1 MRLGKLGSWV
11 IILVWSV
18 NFTLGHED
26 ADDPDHKHEE
36 IKESKVALKKAESTK
51 DDSSKKPVCT
61 TESGASPNLPCIFP
75 FRFNGVTHTTCIWDM
90 AHLTEHKPWC
100 STLVDE
106 VGHHVGGQSK
116 WGNCGPDC
124 PIPPDT
130 RNQTTIASWYC
141 GGLISCIRR
150 NGAIWSTIAPFTLT
164 SNVVTNLIN

>member
-18 NFTLGHED
+18 NVTLGHED

-130 RNQTTIASWYC
+130 RNETTAVP
-141 GGLISCIRR
+141 GR
-150 NGAIWSTIAPFTLT
+150 T
-164 SNVVTNLIN
+164 SFF

>member
-18 NFTLGHED
+18 NVTLGHED
-26 ADDPDHKHEE
+26 SDDPDHKHEE
-36 IKESKVALKKAESTK
+36 EKIKESKVALKKAESTK

-124 PIPPDT
+124 PIPPE
-130 RNQTTIASWYC
+130 NEMKPPQYQV
-141 GGLISCIRR
+141 GQHFLK
-150 NGAIWSTIAPFTLT
+150 
-164 SNVVTNLIN
+164 

>member
-1 MRLGKLGSWV
+1 MIFIRLLYLPKKEVGTNPFHRACCNLTMGLNGSSHG
-11 IILVWSV
+11 LFSYLSV
-18 NFTLGHED
+18 SIYTFFHFS
-26 ADDPDHKHEE
+26 
-36 IKESKVALKKAESTK
+36 ESKVALKKAESTK

-130 RNQTTIASWYC
+130 RNETIAVP
-141 GGLISCIRR
+141 GR
-150 NGAIWSTIAPFTLT
+150 T
-164 SNVVTNLIN
+164 SFFLSNLY

>member
-1 MRLGKLGSWV
+1 MICQKSKWG
-11 IILVWSV
+11 LVPNMLHRVCWTWQWDSTGLLMDFFSKV
-18 NFTLGHED
+18 YSNLLSHFFSG
-26 ADDPDHKHEE
+26 
-36 IKESKVALKKAESTK
+36 SKVALKKAESTK

-61 TESGASPNLPCIFP
+61 TESGASPHLPCIFP

-124 PIPPDT
+124 PIPPDN
-130 RNQTTIASWYC
+130 RNETTAVP
-141 GGLISCIRR
+141 GR
-150 NGAIWSTIAPFTLT
+150 T
-164 SNVVTNLIN
+164 SFFLK

>member
-1 MRLGKLGSWV
+1 MGLIWPIDFYKVKYCTYPKKKWGQIRSAGPAVTWQWDSTGLLMDFFSY
-11 IILVWSV
+11 LSV
-18 NFTLGHED
+18 SIHIFFHFS
-26 ADDPDHKHEE
+26 
-36 IKESKVALKKAESTK
+36 ESKVALKKAESTK

-130 RNQTTIASWYC
+130 RNETTAVP
-141 GGLISCIRR
+141 GR
-150 NGAIWSTIAPFTLT
+150 T
-164 SNVVTNLIN
+164 SFF